1 MSLLYPPGFVNS
13 MYIQQTR
20 STGNHN
26 SFCNY
31 KPNQMETSK
40 IREGGGEKNGHK
52 KKNDREREEDLGY
65 DRVHIRAS
73 EFFK

>member
-52 KKNDREREEDLGY
+52 KK
-65 DRVHIRAS
+65 
-73 EFFK
+73 